1 MLKRLSI
8 LLPVLL
14 LAACSAS
21 DGGNGAAVPAPAQTA
36 ASAPAATAAPTP
48 QAAVPATDSSAA
60 APATTASAPAAA
72 STAAMPAATE
82 PTATAPAETA
92 APPPA
97 AAASRTAF
105 VDSGKWVEG
114 KHYFLISPTQPKVS
128 NTSKIEVVEAFSY
141 GCPACFQAHAFVD
154 KLAASLPDDA
164 VMVYLPVAFRPDENW
179 PVYQRA
185 FYAAQALGVALKA
198 HDAMFDATWK
208 TGETATYDLATGRP
222 KPQAQWPG
230 IEDMAKFYTQFGISA
245 DEFVA
250 VANSFSINTRM
261 KRADELVKAYEVGST
276 PTFVID
282 GKYRFDVISAGGY
295 PQMIEL
301 AQWLVAK
308 EAAGQ

>member
-8 LLPVLL
+8 LLPVML

-21 DGGNGAAVPAPAQTA
+21 DGGNSAAAT
-36 ASAPAATAAPTP
+36 APAAAAATVAAPAAAPAAETP
-48 QAAVPATDSSAA
+48 ADSTSAA
-60 APATTASAPAAA
+60 APATAQSV
-72 STAAMPAATE
+72 
-82 PTATAPAETA
+82 
-92 APPPA
+92 PA
-97 AAASRTAF
+97 AAATAAEPADPAETSETAAAIPAAATPATDF
-105 VDSGKWVEG
+105 VDTGKWVEG

-154 KLAASLPDDA
+154 KLASSLPADA

-185 FYAAQALGVALKA
+185 FYAAQALGVAAKA
-198 HDAMFDATWK
+198 HDAMFEATWK

-230 IEDMAKFYTQFGISA
+230 IEDMARFYTQFGVSA

-250 VANSFSINTRM
+250 VANSFSINIRM

-301 AQWLVAK
+301 AKWLVAK
-308 EAAGQ
+308 EAAGK

>member
-21 DGGNGAAVPAPAQTA
+21 DGGNGAAATAPAAAAATVAAPAAETPADSTSATA
-36 ASAPAATAAPTP
+36 PATAQSAPAPAATAAE
-48 QAAVPATDSSAA
+48 PASTEPADPAETSETAAA
-60 APATTASAPAAA
+60 APAASA
-72 STAAMPAATE
+72 SATD
-82 PTATAPAETA
+82 
-92 APPPA
+92 
-97 AAASRTAF
+97 F
-105 VDSGKWVEG
+105 VDTGKWVEG

-154 KLAASLPDDA
+154 KLAASLPADA

-185 FYAAQALGVALKA
+185 FYAAQALGVAAKA

-208 TGETATYDLATGRP
+208 TGETATYDLGTGRP

-230 IEDMAKFYTQFGISA
+230 IEDMAKFYTQFGVSA

-301 AQWLVAK
+301 AKWLVAK
-308 EAAGQ
+308 EAAGK